1 MTTPAQRLSQ
11 LISCRTVSADP
22 DPREFASLR
31 GLLRDLYPLAHQA
44 LTREQTPN
52 GSLLY
57 TWRGASSQR
66 PILLMAHHDVVPAP
80 AADWSRDPF
89 GGEIDGGAVHGRGAL
104 DDKGPLVCMF
114 EAVEGLLAEGLTPAH
129 DVLLFSGSDEET
141 VGDGSKAAAAL
152 LSERRVTPWLVSDEG
167 GGIVEPG
174 MLPGTDHTS
183 VAAVGI
189 AEKGTVDVRI
199 AALSPGGHSSM
210 PQPHGATERLA
221 EAVLRVSRHSPEVL
235 LPEAVSR
242 MIESRRPHLPPAV
255 GRTLDG
261 DPVAIATALAG
272 LGPELEAMTRTTMVV
287 TRLSGSPG
295 DNVLATRAEANI
307 NVRLAPGDTTA
318 ALLRRLGTLLD
329 GLHVEVVS
337 VSGEDPSPTAP
348 SIGGPWDLVNRAI
361 AAVDPDLEVVPY
373 LQSGST
379 DSRFFTELSPAVY
392 RFAPL
397 VMNAAQRRSIH
408 GNDEH
413 VSIAALEAGIRFHRT
428 LIHDHR

>member
-1 MTTPAQRLSQ
+1 MTPAERLSQ
-11 LISCRTVSADP
+11 LITCRTVSAEP
-22 DPREFASLR
+22 DPREFARLR
-31 GLLRDLYPLAHQA
+31 GLLPELYPLAHDA
-44 LTREQTPN
+44 LEREEMDN

-57 TWRGASSQR
+57 MWRGVARER

-80 AADWSRDPF
+80 AEGWRHDPF
-89 GGEIDGGAVHGRGAL
+89 GGEIAGGAVHGRGAL
-104 DDKGPLVCMF
+104 DDKGALVCLF
-114 EAVEGLLAEGLTPAH
+114 EAVEGLLTEGVTPAH
-129 DVLLFSGSDEET
+129 DILLFSGADEET
-141 VGDGSKAAAAL
+141 VGDGAKAAAAVL
-152 LSERRVTPWLVSDEG
+152 TARGLTPWLVSDEG

-174 MLPGTDHTS
+174 MLPGTAHTS
-183 VAAVGI
+183 VAAVGV

-199 AALSPGGHSSM
+199 AALSDGGHSSM

-221 EAVLRVSRHSPEVL
+221 EAVVRVSRYSPEVL

-242 MIESRRPHLPPAV
+242 MIESRRRHLPAALAQ
-255 GRTLDG
+255 RLDG
-261 DPVAIATALAG
+261 DPVATATALAA

-318 ALLRRLGTLLD
+318 ALLERVGALLH
-329 GLHVEVVS
+329 GLRIEVVS
-337 VSGEDPSPTAP
+337 VSGDDPSPTAP
-348 SIGGPWDLVNRAI
+348 STGGPWDLVTRAI
-361 AAVDPDLEVVPY
+361 RSVDPDVAVVPY

-379 DSRFFTELSPAVY
+379 DSRYFTELTPAVY

-408 GNDEH
+408 GVDEH
-413 VSIAALEAGIRFHRT
+413 VSIAALEAGIAFHRT
-428 LIHDHR
+428 LIRDHQ